1 MNQCFMKERPV
12 VPLVISMALPM
23 TLSMLVNALYNI
35 VDSYFVAKISE
46 DAMTALSFVF
56 PVQNLMTAVGVGFAI
71 GINAV
76 IAFFMGAEEQNKADA
91 AASAGMLLNIIHGA
105 VLMVVC
111 LAGMPL
117 FLRLFTKDEGLIR
130 MSLQYAD
137 IVLLFCI
144 PLTTEVSFEKIF
156 QSVGRMTASM
166 TSMILGCLVNI
177 ILDPC
182 LIFGIGIFPELGI
195 RGAAIATGIGQLIS
209 LIVYLLL
216 YHFRPIPVK
225 ITRISLKG
233 QGELIRRIYSIGIP
247 ATLNLALPSVMISAL
262 NGILAAFSQS
272 YVLVLGAYYK
282 LQTFLYLTG
291 NGVIQGMRPLL
302 GYNYGAGETKR
313 VRQIFATCLTIIAG
327 VMVIGTVL
335 CQIIPGSLIGLFT
348 VNEQTIAQGITA
360 LRIISGGFIVSSV
373 SMTICGALE
382 GLGKGKESFW
392 ISALRYVIFI
402 LPLAYLLSRRMEAA
416 GVWHAFWITELLSAI
431 VSFFIYRKC
440 VSRMND

>member
-1 MNQCFMKERPV
+1 MNQSFMKERPV

-91 AASAGMLLNIIHGA
+91 AASAGMLLNILHGA
-105 VLMVVC
+105 VLMVAC

-117 FLRLFTKDEGLIR
+117 FLRIFTKDEGLIR

-225 ITRISLKG
+225 ITWISLKG
-233 QGELIRRIYSIGIP
+233 QGELIRRIYSVGIP
-247 ATLNLALPSVMISAL
+247 ATLNLALPSLMISAL

-302 GYNYGAGETKR
+302 GYNYGAGEAKR

-382 GLGKGKESFW
+382 GLGKGNV
-392 ISALRYVIFI
+392 SAV
-402 LPLAYLLSRRMEAA
+402 
-416 GVWHAFWITELLSAI
+416 
-431 VSFFIYRKC
+431 
-440 VSRMND
+440 